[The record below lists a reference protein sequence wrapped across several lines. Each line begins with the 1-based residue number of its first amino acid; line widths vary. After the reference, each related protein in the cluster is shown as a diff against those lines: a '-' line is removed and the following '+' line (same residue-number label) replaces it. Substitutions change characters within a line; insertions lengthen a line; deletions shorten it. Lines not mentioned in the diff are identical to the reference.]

1 MIYYKR
7 YTGKLLPQKTAEQ
20 PSWVQWTHH
29 SEGETHCEECLILDG
44 CWFLEGNAPPCP
56 HHPYCHCT
64 LDPIPYAMV
73 LMNATSYSDY
83 RKFDPYLFDPENTYR
98 HGKNRAFE
106 SWGYSVS
113 DSMWLKNEIEKQA
126 LEKYLSGDYTL
137 GKLDKR
143 GQRINIRVT
152 IPRKGKS
159 GSVSFITGWMLMLN
173 GKLKLNTP
181 YGGK

>member
-1 MIYYKR
+1 MYYKQCFS
-7 YTGKLLPQKTAEQ
+7 TIQKGAGL

-29 SEGETHCEECLILDG
+29 SEGKTHCEECLILDG

-64 LDPIPYAMV
+64 LDPIPYVMV

-106 SWGYSVS
+106 SWGYSVL
-113 DSMWLKNEIEKQA
+113 DSVWLKNEIEKQA
-126 LEKYLSGDYTL
+126 LKKYLSGDYTL
-137 GKLDKR
+137 GKLDRR

-152 IPRKGKS
+152 IPRKDGS
-159 GSVSFITGWMLMLN
+159 VSVSFITGWMIMPN

>member
-7 YTGKLLPQKTAEQ
+7 YTGKLLPQKTAAQ

-29 SEGETHCEECLILDG
+29 SEGKTHCEECLMLDG

-64 LDPIPYAMV
+64 LDPISYAMV

-98 HGKNRAFE
+98 HGKIEHLKVGAILFRIPFGLKTKSRNRR
-106 SWGYSVS
+106 
-113 DSMWLKNEIEKQA
+113 LKST
-126 LEKYLSGDYTL
+126 YP
-137 GKLDKR
+137 
-143 GQRINIRVT
+143 VT
-152 IPRKGKS
+152 ICQVNQTDEASELTSELRFPEKTNQVAYHLLRDG
-159 GSVSFITGWMLMLN
+159 
-173 GKLKLNTP
+173 
-181 YGGK
+181 